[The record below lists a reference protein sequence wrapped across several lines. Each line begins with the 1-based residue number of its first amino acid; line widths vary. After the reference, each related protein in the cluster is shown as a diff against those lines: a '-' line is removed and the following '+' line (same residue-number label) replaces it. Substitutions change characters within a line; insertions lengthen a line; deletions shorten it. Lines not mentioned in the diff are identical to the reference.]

1 MSTHIH
7 EASYRRD
14 MGDGLILRWS
24 TAADH
29 EKIGILYETVF
40 RPKQDTPFNHR
51 MAAWAMD
58 VGSGRH
64 PAAGPGDFAL
74 VEDTRHGHIAAALM
88 VLRQTWRYDDIPF
101 EIGRPE
107 AVASLPDYR
116 NRGLVRGIFD
126 LFHARSAARHQL
138 VQGIT
143 GIGYFYRQFGY
154 EYAIDLEGG
163 RHVPFSAI
171 PKLKDGESEPFTL
184 RPATLEDIPL
194 LRTLY
199 ERECHGFAG
208 YEARVTTI
216 FDESWWRWI
225 FDGQNPESGQGCNPH
240 IISDTNGQALGYVMT
255 TRLRWGDT
263 LGIFGIS
270 VLDGAPLNR
279 MLPSILRGL
288 EAVSKTMEPWRVDPE
303 GKPPSR
309 LMFVLG
315 DSHPIYDALQPGWIS
330 KTDPAYAWYVRI
342 PDLPAFVQKI
352 TPSLE
357 RRLASS
363 PAAGYSGDL
372 KLDFYRDG
380 LRLVFENGKL
390 TTCEPWRRP
399 VWNPETKAGFPPLVF
414 LQLLFGRRSLADL
427 RYAFPDVWA
436 EDDATVVLNAL
447 FPKQR
452 SWAIGQD

>member
-1 MSTHIH
+1 
-7 EASYRRD
+7 
-14 MGDGLILRWS
+14 MGDGLVLRWS
-24 TAADH
+24 TAADL
-29 EKIGILYETVF
+29 EQIGILYETVF
-40 RPKQDTPFNHR
+40 RQKPDQPLGNR
-51 MAAWAMD
+51 MTQWALD

-74 VEDTRHGHIAAALM
+74 VEDTQRGQIAAALM
-88 VLRQTWRYDDIPF
+88 VLRQTWRYDEIPF

-126 LFHARSAARHQL
+126 LFHARSAARHQMA
-138 VQGIT
+138 QGIT

-154 EYAIDLEGG
+154 EYAIDLEGA
-163 RHVPFSAI
+163 REVSFRTLPR
-171 PKLKDGESEPFTL
+171 LKEGQSEPFSL
-184 RPATLEDIPL
+184 RPATLEDLPF
-194 LRTLY
+194 LRTVY
-199 ERECHGFAG
+199 ERECHGFPG
-208 YEARVTTI
+208 YEARVTTA

-225 FDGQNPESGQGCNPH
+225 FDGQNPESGQGCSPY
-240 IISDTNGQALGYVMT
+240 IVIDTDGQALGYVMT
-255 TRLRWGDT
+255 SRLRWNDA

-270 VLDGAPLNR
+270 AADGAPLNR
-279 MLPSILRGL
+279 MLPSMLRGL
-288 EAVSKTMEPWRVDPE
+288 EAISKTLEPWRVDSDTKEPN
-303 GKPPSR
+303 R
-309 LMFVLG
+309 LIFVLG
-315 DSHPIYDALQPGWIS
+315 DSHPIYAALNHSWVS
-330 KTDPAYAWYVRI
+330 KTEPAYAWYVRV
-342 PDLPAFVQKI
+342 PNLPAFMHKI
-352 TPSLE
+352 APSLE
-357 RRLASS
+357 RRLANS

-390 TTCEPWRRP
+390 TTSEQWRRP

-436 EDDATVVLNAL
+436 DDDTTVVLNAL